1 MQVWEEWKAQDLVSP
16 RSEDEIRAMFQGL
29 IPRDKSLDSVID
41 ELIVEP
47 SIRDTILSF
56 EPKKLKK
63 RMVSCLR
70 ENHEND
76 TEAFIGFK
84 RTIET
89 IEKYFVKL

>member
-16 RSEDEIRAMFQGL
+16 RSEDEMRAMFQGL

-56 EPKKLKK
+56 AEFQS
-63 RMVSCLR
+63 SCQLS
-70 ENHEND
+70 
-76 TEAFIGFK
+76 IC
-84 RTIET
+84 
-89 IEKYFVKL
+89 